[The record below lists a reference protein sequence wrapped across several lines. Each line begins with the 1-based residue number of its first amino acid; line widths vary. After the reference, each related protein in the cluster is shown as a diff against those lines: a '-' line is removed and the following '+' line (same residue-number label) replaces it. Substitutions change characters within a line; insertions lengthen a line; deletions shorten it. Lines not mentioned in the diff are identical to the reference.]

1 MTDVTM
7 PTGSAGQT
15 PEVPRSVFITG
26 AGGFIGRALAARYK
40 ALGAQ
45 VRGMDLIADPA
56 NDIVFVGI
64 IQRWAGP
71 SPGPNIEDLSRALTM
86 QALVDPAK

>member
-1 MTDVTM
+1 MCIRDRFWVD
-7 PTGSAGQT
+7 PT
-15 PEVPRSVFITG
+15 
-26 AGGFIGRALAARYK
+26 
-40 ALGAQ
+40 
-45 VRGMDLIADPA
+45 

-86 QALVDPAK
+86 QALVDPTK